1 VKQPVV
7 LIFLTALFWVC
18 AAQANLT
25 IEITSG
31 VDNPT
36 QIAIVPFEKTGLL
49 DANNENL
56 AAIVAA
62 DLERSGQFAALK
74 PAAMMSTPSRAA
86 EVHFRDWRSLGV
98 DYVVIG
104 RTQRSLE
111 GTQAAYELFDVHTQ
125 RRILAREVRGS
136 ASSERLL
143 AHRISDALYKE
154 LTGIPGAFATQMLYV
169 SAINVG
175 KANPSYRLLVA
186 DADGANPR
194 QVLKSS
200 YPVLSPAWSPDGK
213 QVAYVSF
220 ERDRPAIYRQVLA
233 TGQREK
239 LTAFKGLNS
248 APAWSPD
255 GRKLAMV
262 LSKDGNPEVY
272 VMDLAS
278 KALTRITNHY
288 AIDTEPD
295 WLPDGKSLV
304 FTSDRGGQPQIYRV
318 DLNSKRVE
326 RVTYQGSYNAAADVL
341 PDGKSMVMIH
351 KNGADYHIAWQEFAS
366 GRVITLTRSFLD
378 ESPSV
383 APNGAMLLYA
393 AKYRRRGVL
402 AAVALDGGFKYRLPS
417 PNSDVREPAWSPT
430 F

>member
-1 VKQPVV
+1 MKSPVV
-7 LIFLTALFWVC
+7 LSFFVSLLWLGC
-18 AAQANLT
+18 AHANLT

-36 QIAIVPFEKTGLL
+36 KIAIVPFSKTGLA
-49 DANNENL
+49 DAKNENL

-62 DLERSGQFAALK
+62 DLERSGQFSALK
-74 PAAMMSTPSRAA
+74 PAAMFSTPSRA
-86 EVHFRDWRSLGV
+86 EQVHYRDWRSLGI

-104 RTQRSLE
+104 RTVRTLE
-111 GTQAAYELFDVHTQ
+111 GTQAAYELFDVHGQ
-125 RRILAREVRGS
+125 RRIMQREVRGS

-143 AHRISDALYKE
+143 AHRISDAVYKE
-154 LTGIPGAFATQMLYV
+154 LTGIPGAFATKMLYV
-169 SAINVG
+169 SATNVG
-175 KANPSYRLLVA
+175 KANPGYRLLVA

-194 QVLKSS
+194 QVLKSGN
-200 YPVLSPAWSPDGK
+200 PVLSPAWSPDGK

-233 TGQREK
+233 TGKREQ
-239 LTAFKGLNS
+239 LTRFKGLNS
-248 APAWSPD
+248 APSWSPD
-255 GRKLAMV
+255 GRRLAMV
-262 LSKDGNPEVY
+262 LSKDGNPEIY

-295 WLPDGKSLV
+295 WLPDGRSLV

-318 DLNSKRVE
+318 ELASKRVE
-326 RVTYQGSYNAAADVL
+326 RVTYEGSYNAAADVL

-351 KNGADYHIAWQEFAS
+351 KNGADYHIAWQDFAS

-417 PNSDVREPAWSPT
+417 PNSDVREPAWSPA